1 MDPVNEKSSGSS
13 TSKYAVISAE
23 KRAMLI
29 KLTEIDDMTVVKASK
44 LLEINQYTAKSI
56 IRKFKLTGNI
66 SKSKRNIFHS
76 CSLITLREETETI
89 EFDVLRQR
97 CFNAIFVLVWLHG

>member
-44 LLEINQYTAKSI
+44 LLQIN
-56 IRKFKLTGNI
+56 
-66 SKSKRNIFHS
+66 
-76 CSLITLREETETI
+76 
-89 EFDVLRQR
+89 
-97 CFNAIFVLVWLHG
+97 